1 MGLPSS
7 LDGMADSDC
16 SDASWNEK
24 LLRTELEGVE
34 RGEALG
40 LRGALT
46 SFEAARAPGFVA
58 ESSSKG
64 HMPKRVGQSPINQ
77 VTSGAEDGPTQRT

>member
-7 LDGMADSDC
+7 LDGIAESEC
-16 SDASWNEK
+16 SDATRKEK
-24 LLRTELEGVE
+24 LLRTEMDGVD
-34 RGEALG
+34 RGEAFG

-46 SFEAARAPGFVA
+46 SFEIARAPGSFA

-64 HMPKRVGQSPINQ
+64 PIPTSVGRSPTSLVI
-77 VTSGAEDGPTQRT
+77 SGAEDGPT